1 MKFGKWLFILVA
13 FCLLSALT
21 PAMASAGE
29 TGSQNA
35 DQVQEETVTEEETA
49 DQVQEG
55 TVTEEETADRVQ
67 EGTVTEDK
75 TADRGQEETAAEEVA
90 GAPAQAE
97 ETAQQDA
104 RSILLHIPFVCL
116 IMAIVLTGFI
126 LWGKNQEKKEKQ

>member
-1 MKFGKWLFILVA
+1 MKFGKWVFILVA

-75 TADRGQEETAAEEVA
+75 TADRVQEETAAEEVA

>member
-75 TADRGQEETAAEEVA
+75 TADRVQEETAAEEVA

>member
-75 TADRGQEETAAEEVA
+75 TADRVQEETAAEEVA

-116 IMAIVLTGFI
+116 IMVIVLTGFI